1 VEPNAVRTIDPWDMN
16 NLRSRG
22 FSVLAQLFALAGGL
36 LVLLA
41 VVGVVGLTRLSS
53 VNHKA
58 DAMYTNSVMS
68 LQSMSRFGVA
78 LDDQQRLLLR
88 GVVYLRQAD
97 KQAEVDTQLAAAVK
111 TADAALAA
119 QMSGFLLPAEKPLM
133 ASITKQYAAYK
144 AIRES
149 VRAATK
155 TGDRAATL
163 KQVDVAVPAYKAL
176 AAPAAQDLQVN
187 SSAANDFRGQ
197 IDDAYHSGRTLII
210 ALIVVAILLGV
221 AVALFVARRLVGGVR
236 QVLRAAEGISEG
248 DLDQTV
254 DVRSRDEIGAM
265 ATAFGRMIEYLRGL
279 SSSAERV
286 AAGDLTVD
294 VAPKS
299 PRDALGTSFAKMTT
313 SLRDTVG
320 QVQATASS
328 VSASSQQMASTSEE
342 AGRAVG
348 EIANAVAEVASGAER
363 QVRMVEA
370 QRVSA
375 GDTARAADAAR
386 QVAEDGASA
395 AEHATGAMQAMQ
407 ESSDEVSTAIR
418 SLAVKS
424 DAIGGIVKTISGI
437 ARQTNLLA
445 LNAAI
450 EAARAGEQGRG
461 FAVVAEEVRKLAEE
475 SQRAAGSISGL
486 VGEIQDETAHTVT
499 IVQHGADRSREGAEV
514 VEQARAAFEEIVRSV
529 HEVSVRIDEIST
541 ATNEV
546 AAVAEQSSA
555 SSEQV
560 SASTQQTSA
569 SAQEI
574 AASAQ
579 ELART
584 AEELERL
591 VSRFELA
598 KA

>member
-1 VEPNAVRTIDPWDMN
+1 MK

-22 FSVLAQLFALAGGL
+22 FSVSAQLLALAGCL
-36 LVLLA
+36 LVLLV
-41 VVGVVGLTRLSS
+41 VVGVVGLRRLGS
-53 VNHKA
+53 VNAKSE
-58 DAMYTNSVMS
+58 AMYADSVQS
-68 LQSMSRFGVA
+68 LQSMARFSVA
-78 LDDQQRLLLR
+78 IDDQQRLLLR
-88 GVVYLRQAD
+88 SFVYLDQAD
-97 KQAEVDTQLAAAVK
+97 QQQQIDEQLAAAV
-111 TADAALAA
+111 TAADAALASQLKTPLGA
-119 QMSGFLLPAEKPLM
+119 AETAVMGPLGR
-133 ASITKQYAAYK
+133 QYAAFAK
-144 AIRES
+144 IRTRVRTAAQAGDSGRAMAAI
-149 VRAATK
+149 
-155 TGDRAATL
+155 
-163 KQVDVAVPAYKAL
+163 DVAVPAY
-176 AAPAAQDLQVN
+176 AAM
-187 SSAANDFRGQ
+187 AANAAKDVDINAASAHVNNDQ
-197 IDDAYHSGRTLII
+197 ITSTYHAARTLII
-210 ALIVVAILLGV
+210 ALIIAAILAGTGL
-221 AVALFVARRLVGGVR
+221 ALLVARRLTGGVR

-279 SSSAERV
+279 AGSAERV

-294 VAPKS
+294 VRPQS
-299 PRDALGTSFAKMTT
+299 SRDALGTAFAQMTT
-313 SLRDTVG
+313 SLRETVG
-320 QVQATASS
+320 QVQATASA

-375 GDTARAADAAR
+375 GETARAAAGAR
-386 QVAEDGASA
+386 QVAQDGASA
-395 AEHATGAMQAMQ
+395 AEQATGAMTALR

-418 SLAVKS
+418 SLSAKS
-424 DAIGGIVKTISGI
+424 DEIGGIVQTISRI
-437 ARQTNLLA
+437 AQQTNLLA

-450 EAARAGEQGRG
+450 EAARAGDQGRG

-475 SQRAAGSISGL
+475 SQRAAASISDL
-486 VGEIQDETAHTVT
+486 VGQIQAETNRTVT
-499 IVQHGADRSREGAEV
+499 IVQEGAERSREGGEV
-514 VEQARAAFEEIVRSV
+514 VGQARAAFEEIVRSV
-529 HEVSVRIDEIST
+529 HDVSARIDEISA

-555 SSEQV
+555 STEEV

-591 VSRFELA
+591 VSGFELTA
-598 KA
+598 A